1 MSLEN
6 GQRVRGVATAHIQA
20 AKRTASGVLL
30 SEVETEQVSWLWRGW
45 LALGKLSVM
54 DGDPGL
60 GKSATV
66 LDIAARVSTGSA
78 FPDGSHNEV
87 GPGGVVILSAEDA
100 LSDTIKPRLE
110 AAGADL
116 ERIASLSMLPDGS
129 GHERLLSIP
138 EDLVH
143 LEAEI
148 ERMEAKL
155 VIVDPLVAF
164 FSKKVDSHKDQDV
177 RRALAPLAAVAD
189 RTGTAVQLVRHLS
202 KGEGK
207 NPVYRGGG
215 SIGII
220 GAARI
225 GALVAKDPKDEERR
239 VLAPVKNNLAVHPKS
254 LLYTLEEAPNGA
266 VRVVWAGESE
276 YSASELLQSVQPD
289 RADTRR
295 EAQDFLVSVL
305 SGGPVPK
312 AQVEEEARA
321 ANISDSTLRRAKTS
335 LGVIPE
341 RENAVGGERGTG
353 RWVWKLP
360 ATGATDRGV
369 QLHDVQGAQR

>member
-1 MSLEN
+1 MEN
-6 GQRVRGVATAHIQA
+6 GKRLRDAGTTPLQE
-20 AKRTASGVLL
+20 AKPTASGILL
-30 SEVETEQVSWLWRGW
+30 SEVETERVSWLWPGW

-66 LDIAARVSTGSA
+66 LDIAARVSAGRE
-78 FPDGSHNEV
+78 FPDGTRNEV

-116 ERIASLSMLPDGS
+116 ERITSMAMLPDES
-129 GHERLLSIP
+129 GHERLLTIP
-138 EDLVH
+138 EDLQH
-143 LEAEI
+143 LEAGI
-148 ERMEAKL
+148 RRMEAKL

-177 RRALAPLAAVAD
+177 RRALAPLAAVAE

-220 GAARI
+220 GAARM
-225 GALVAKDPKDEERR
+225 GSLVAKDPKDEERR

-254 LLYTLEEAPNGA
+254 LLYTLEEAANGA

-276 YSASELLQSVQPD
+276 YSASELLQTVRPD
-289 RADTRR
+289 RADARR
-295 EAQDFLVSVL
+295 EAEDFLVSLL
-305 SGGPVPK
+305 SEGPIPK

-321 ANISDSTLRRAKTS
+321 ANISDGTLRRAKTS
-335 LGVIPE
+335 LGVIAE
-341 RENAVGGERGTG
+341 RENEVGGERGAG
-353 RWVWKLP
+353 RWVWMLP
-360 ATGATDRGV
+360 NTRATDQGV
-369 QLHDVQGAQR
+369 QLQHVQDAQR

>member
-1 MSLEN
+1 MYSEN
-6 GQRVRGVATAHIQA
+6 GQSVRGVAASHLQV
-20 AKRTASGVLL
+20 AKHTPTGILL
-30 SEVETEQVSWLWRGW
+30 SEVETEQVSWLWKGW
-45 LALGKLSVM
+45 LALGKLSVV

-66 LDIAARVSTGSA
+66 LDIAARVSTGRE
-78 FPDGSHNEV
+78 FPDGNRNGL
-87 GPGGVVILSAEDA
+87 GPGGVVVLSAEDA

-110 AAGADL
+110 AARANL
-116 ERIASLSMLPDGS
+116 ERIASLAMLPDGS

-138 EDLVH
+138 EDLGH

-148 ERMEAKL
+148 RRMEAKL
-155 VIVDPLVAF
+155 VVVDPLVAF
-164 FSKKVDSHKDQDV
+164 FSKKVDAHKDQDV

-189 RTGTAVQLVRHLS
+189 RTGAAVQLVRHLS

-220 GAARI
+220 GAARM
-225 GALVAKDPKDEERR
+225 GSLVAIDPKDEERR

-254 LLYTLEEAPNGA
+254 LIYTLEEAANGA
-266 VRVVWAGESE
+266 VRVVWVGESE
-276 YSASELLQSVQPD
+276 YSASELLQSVRPD
-289 RADTRR
+289 RADARR
-295 EAQDFLVSVL
+295 EAEAFLASLL
-305 SGGPVPK
+305 SDGPVPK

-321 ANISDSTLRRAKTS
+321 ANISDGTLRRAKSS

-341 RENAVGGERGTG
+341 RENEVGGERGMG
-353 RWVWKLP
+353 RWVWRLP
-360 ATGATDRGV
+360 TSEASDEGV
-369 QLHDVQGAQR
+369 QLQDVQGAQR

>member
-1 MSLEN
+1 LEN
-6 GQRVRGVATAHIQA
+6 GQRSQGVATAHLRA
-20 AKRTASGVLL
+20 AGRTASGILL
-30 SEVETEQVSWLWRGW
+30 SEVETERVSWLWPGW
-45 LALGKLSVM
+45 MALGKLSVM

-66 LDIAARVSTGSA
+66 LDIAARASTGKE
-78 FPDGSHNEV
+78 FPDGTRNDV

-110 AAGADL
+110 AAGAEL
-116 ERIASLSMLPDGS
+116 ERITSLAMLPDGS

-138 EDLVH
+138 EDLPH

-148 ERMEAKL
+148 QRMEAKL

-164 FSKKVDSHKDQDV
+164 FSKRVDSHKDQDV
-177 RRALAPLAAVAD
+177 RRALAPLAAVAE
-189 RTGTAVQLVRHLS
+189 RTGAAVQLVRHLS

-225 GALVAKDPKDEERR
+225 GSLVAKDPKNEERR

-254 LLYTLEEAPNGA
+254 LLYTLEEAANGA

-276 YSASELLQSVQPD
+276 YSASELLQTVRPD
-289 RADTRR
+289 RADVRR
-295 EAQDFLVSVL
+295 EAEYFLVSLL
-305 SGGPVPK
+305 SDGPVPK

-321 ANISDSTLRRAKTS
+321 ANISDSTLRRAKTF

-341 RENAVGGERGTG
+341 REYEVGGERGAG

-360 ATGATDRGV
+360 ATGATEQGV
-369 QLHDVQGAQR
+369 QSQDVQGAQR

>member
-1 MSLEN
+1 LSLEN
-6 GQRVRGVATAHIQA
+6 GKKLRDVATTHIQA

-45 LALGKLSVM
+45 LALGKLSVV

-66 LDIAARVSTGSA
+66 LDIAARVSTGRE
-78 FPDGSHNEV
+78 FPDGNRNEI
-87 GPGGVVILSAEDA
+87 GPGGVMVLSAEDA

-110 AAGADL
+110 AARANL
-116 ERIASLSMLPDGS
+116 ERIASLAMLPDGS

-138 EDLVH
+138 EDLHH

-148 ERMEAKL
+148 RRMEAKL
-155 VIVDPLVAF
+155 VIVDPLMAF
-164 FSKKVDSHKDQDV
+164 LSKKVDSHKDQDV
-177 RRALAPLAAVAD
+177 RRALAPLAAVAE
-189 RTGTAVQLVRHLS
+189 RTGAAVQLVRHLS

-220 GAARI
+220 GAARM
-225 GALVAKDPKDEERR
+225 GSLVAIDPKDEERR
-239 VLAPVKNNLAVHPKS
+239 VLAPVKNNLAVHPRS
-254 LLYTLEEAPNGA
+254 LIYTLEEAANGA
-266 VRVVWAGESE
+266 VRVVWVGESE
-276 YSASELLQSVQPD
+276 YSASELLQSVRPD
-289 RADTRR
+289 RADARR
-295 EAQDFLVSVL
+295 EAEAFLVSLL
-305 SGGPVPK
+305 SDGPVPK

-321 ANISDSTLRRAKTS
+321 ANISDGTLRRAKSS

-341 RENAVGGERGTG
+341 RERG
-353 RWVWKLP
+353 RWRERHGTL
-360 ATGATDRGV
+360 GV
-369 QLHDVQGAQR
+369 EAPHLRSIG